1 MNIEEIRE
9 FCLSKIA
16 VEESLPFDE
25 FSLVFKVAGKIFAIL
40 SIDDHKSINL
50 KCNPEK
56 AVELRDQ
63 YEFIQPGYHMNK
75 LHWNTIDLSYSVKD
89 EFLKEMIDDS
99 YTLVCQSLTKKLKQE
114 FNFPL

>member
-9 FCLSKIA
+9 FCLSKTA
-16 VEESLPFDE
+16 STESLPFDD

-56 AVELRDQ
+56 AIELRDK
-63 YEFIQPGYHMNK
+63 YVFVLPGYHMNK
-75 LHWNTIDLSYSVKD
+75 THWNTIDLNYSISD
-89 EFLKEMIDDS
+89 SLLTEMINDS
-99 YTLVCQSLTKKLKQE
+99 YALVCQSLPNKLKQE
-114 FNFPL
+114 FNFSL